1 MIIETKKEF
10 KNLADYILRDYLG
23 NEYES
28 YKLLDVKVFA
38 NKYLKLEISFLDFK
52 PEDNIEEM
60 RIENLIIL
68 DCNLKNDKDWG
79 RLDILY
85 ELQRIEYSCPYMKS
99 RKFPKEWYG
108 VGALDYI

>member
-23 NEYES
+23 NEYKS

-52 PEDNIEEM
+52 PEDNIEEI

-68 DCNLKNDKDWG
+68 DCNLKKRQ
-79 RLDILY
+79 RLGQTRHSLRTTTD
-85 ELQRIEYSCPYMKS
+85 
-99 RKFPKEWYG
+99 
-108 VGALDYI
+108 

>member
-38 NKYLKLEISFLDFK
+38 NKYLKLEISLLDFK

-68 DCNLKNDKDWG
+68 YCNLKKRQ
-79 RLDILY
+79 RLGQTRHSLRTTTD
-85 ELQRIEYSCPYMKS
+85 
-99 RKFPKEWYG
+99 
-108 VGALDYI
+108 